1 MHNILFVEDALE
13 ELETGEDL
21 EIVLEQDNLLE
32 HDGDKKTFK
41 KVLQSIGRKDMA
53 TQMEIYLA
61 VGQYLW

>member
-21 EIVLEQDNLLE
+21 EIVLEQENLLE

-53 TQMEIYLA
+53 TKMEIYLA
-61 VGQYLW
+61 VGQYFW